1 MCVAITYNAFHGDLS
16 YESAIMEREIKYFA
30 QSSISFYDI
39 WAFSRL
45 VLYAYMDFCHWT
57 QDAFGS
63 IYFGGMLTTYTQK
76 SKVNMGSQF
85 VVMFPSNAKNFED
98 LCNRKFGPPGSE
110 KW

>member
-1 MCVAITYNAFHGDLS
+1 MGVAIAYHAFHGVLR
-16 YESAIMEREIKYFA
+16 YESVIIERKMKYFA

-63 IYFGGMLTTYTQK
+63 YYSMACLPLIPKNLTLIWLV
-76 SKVNMGSQF
+76 S
-85 VVMFPSNAKNFED
+85 
-98 LCNRKFGPPGSE
+98 C
-110 KW
+110 